1 MHHCHVRGFPGLRG
15 ETAEG
20 SPQAQEGVESL
31 EATSDSA
38 ELIPHP
44 YQPFS
49 KCFSNSRVLLA
60 HRADRELINRSGKLV
75 AHCIVD
81 YCLPRHMYGSPV
93 GSAESLAECKRHL
106 LVAFALI
113 RGRLKRATAA
123 FNSIMNNCPEHMTP
137 ACGLRETESLSARR
151 EAVARLTGE
160 KLEAC
165 LRVVTGDMSLSPGEV
180 YESLSVELGRAL
192 AKASSEGVMSLG
204 GEDSTLFACSDTRI
218 SLSLPAS
225 MFTDAGLACPTGRLS
240 LLRSEVSERAL
251 VDLAGVVYQTV
262 LMLQIRSARAFAS
275 VPGAYPDSVLCIM
288 PYSREDPDL
297 MRTWLEAFKGR
308 RWLKPT
314 RVKLGKRTAL
324 SGGELD
330 RKEATYHCT
339 GCKNFYR
346 DLFDSRAHQPALFQL
361 DLRDLIQP
369 LGECSP
375 MFVIDSMSVT
385 AYKQGTSERIP
396 VKFAVLN
403 SSKTRALTNDPCRLS
418 SKWNV
423 ELGGLSSV
431 KIAGT
436 DKTPFHRS
444 LTVYDE
450 DNRQAMLNV
459 LTFMMTEG
467 LRASDDA
474 KGSLDLLGAQCSNKD
489 FVVDCER
496 RGIESSARVV
506 GSDTGNP
513 TLRLCL
519 CTDGYVCVPRRADMQ
534 REAQT
539 HRSLIRL
546 LRCAYRDNL
555 DVIRKV
561 AWFTDS
567 VGCDRLYADDPDR
580 ISIPFQLMDFIVSF
594 YRTLSEYADNFAV
607 VHSKAPHV
615 KVLIKSPSENVGYV
629 TGSVTVTLLYGT
641 SVLDVCYNMSAGVRD
656 AEEGEELD
664 LGAAVAQLGYD
675 TLIRRFPLR
684 FKQVQ
689 RDMSLKDWCAFHHG
703 ETSAAEHGSVAPSLL
718 LSQMY

>member
-1 MHHCHVRGFPGLRG
+1 MAFCQKEYV
-15 ETAEG
+15 
-20 SPQAQEGVESL
+20 
-31 EATSDSA
+31 
-38 ELIPHP
+38 
-44 YQPFS
+44 FS
-49 KCFSNSRVLLA
+49 HIITK
-60 HRADRELINRSGKLV
+60 
-75 AHCIVD
+75 
-81 YCLPRHMYGSPV
+81 
-93 GSAESLAECKRHL
+93 
-106 LVAFALI
+106 
-113 RGRLKRATAA
+113 
-123 FNSIMNNCPEHMTP
+123 
-137 ACGLRETESLSARR
+137 
-151 EAVARLTGE
+151 
-160 KLEAC
+160 
-165 LRVVTGDMSLSPGEV
+165 
-180 YESLSVELGRAL
+180 
-192 AKASSEGVMSLG
+192 
-204 GEDSTLFACSDTRI
+204 
-218 SLSLPAS
+218 
-225 MFTDAGLACPTGRLS
+225 
-240 LLRSEVSERAL
+240 
-251 VDLAGVVYQTV
+251 
-262 LMLQIRSARAFAS
+262 
-275 VPGAYPDSVLCIM
+275 
-288 PYSREDPDL
+288 
-297 MRTWLEAFKGR
+297 
-308 RWLKPT
+308 
-314 RVKLGKRTAL
+314 
-324 SGGELD
+324 
-330 RKEATYHCT
+330 
-339 GCKNFYR
+339 
-346 DLFDSRAHQPALFQL
+346 DSRAHQPALFQL

-403 SSKTRALTNDPCRLS
+403 ASKTRALTNDPCRLS

-444 LTVYDE
+444 LSVYDE

-459 LTFMMTEG
+459 LTFMTTEG

-496 RGIESSARVV
+496 CGIESSARVV

-519 CTDGYVCVPRRADMQ
+519 CTDGYVCVPRRADAQ

-555 DVIRKV
+555 DVIRKA

-615 KVLIKSPSENVGYV
+615 KVLIESPSENVGYV

-703 ETSAAEHGSVAPSLL
+703 ETGAAEHGSVAPSLL

>member
-1 MHHCHVRGFPGLRG
+1 M
-15 ETAEG
+15 
-20 SPQAQEGVESL
+20 
-31 EATSDSA
+31 
-38 ELIPHP
+38 
-44 YQPFS
+44 
-49 KCFSNSRVLLA
+49 
-60 HRADRELINRSGKLV
+60 
-75 AHCIVD
+75 
-81 YCLPRHMYGSPV
+81 
-93 GSAESLAECKRHL
+93 
-106 LVAFALI
+106 FA
-113 RGRLKRATAA
+113 
-123 FNSIMNNCPEHMTP
+123 
-137 ACGLRETESLSARR
+137 
-151 EAVARLTGE
+151 
-160 KLEAC
+160 
-165 LRVVTGDMSLSPGEV
+165 
-180 YESLSVELGRAL
+180 
-192 AKASSEGVMSLG
+192 
-204 GEDSTLFACSDTRI
+204 
-218 SLSLPAS
+218 
-225 MFTDAGLACPTGRLS
+225 DAGLACPTGRLS

-251 VDLAGVVYQTV
+251 VDLAGVLYQTV
-262 LMLQIRSARAFAS
+262 LMLQIRSPRAFAS

-288 PYSREDPDL
+288 PYSAADPDL

-314 RVKLGKRTAL
+314 RVELGKRTAL

-403 SSKTRALTNDPCRLS
+403 ASKTRALTNDPCRLS

-436 DKTPFHRS
+436 DKMPFHRS
-444 LTVYDE
+444 LSVYDE

-459 LTFMMTEG
+459 LTFMTTEG

-496 RGIESSARVV
+496 CGIESSARVV

-519 CTDGYVCVPRRADMQ
+519 CTDG
-534 REAQT
+534 
-539 HRSLIRL
+539 
-546 LRCAYRDNL
+546 
-555 DVIRKV
+555 
-561 AWFTDS
+561 
-567 VGCDRLYADDPDR
+567 

-615 KVLIKSPSENVGYV
+615 KVLIESPSENVGYV

-703 ETSAAEHGSVAPSLL
+703 ETGAAEHGSAAAPSLL

>member
-1 MHHCHVRGFPGLRG
+1 
-15 ETAEG
+15 
-20 SPQAQEGVESL
+20 
-31 EATSDSA
+31 
-38 ELIPHP
+38 
-44 YQPFS
+44 
-49 KCFSNSRVLLA
+49 
-60 HRADRELINRSGKLV
+60 
-75 AHCIVD
+75 
-81 YCLPRHMYGSPV
+81 
-93 GSAESLAECKRHL
+93 
-106 LVAFALI
+106 
-113 RGRLKRATAA
+113 
-123 FNSIMNNCPEHMTP
+123 
-137 ACGLRETESLSARR
+137 
-151 EAVARLTGE
+151 
-160 KLEAC
+160 
-165 LRVVTGDMSLSPGEV
+165 
-180 YESLSVELGRAL
+180 
-192 AKASSEGVMSLG
+192 
-204 GEDSTLFACSDTRI
+204 
-218 SLSLPAS
+218 
-225 MFTDAGLACPTGRLS
+225 
-240 LLRSEVSERAL
+240 
-251 VDLAGVVYQTV
+251 
-262 LMLQIRSARAFAS
+262 MLQIRSPRAFAS

-288 PYSREDPDL
+288 PYSCEDPDL

-361 DLRDLIQP
+361 DLRDLIQ
-369 LGECSP
+369 
-375 MFVIDSMSVT
+375 
-385 AYKQGTSERIP
+385 
-396 VKFAVLN
+396 
-403 SSKTRALTNDPCRLS
+403 LS

-436 DKTPFHRS
+436 DKTPFHRLLS
-444 LTVYDE
+444 VYNE

-459 LTFMMTEG
+459 LTFMTTEG
-467 LRASDDA
+467 LRAFDDA

-496 RGIESSARVV
+496 CGIESSARVV

-519 CTDGYVCVPRRADMQ
+519 CTEGYVCVPRRTDAQ

-555 DVIRKV
+555 DVIRKA

-580 ISIPFQLMDFIVSF
+580 ISIQFHLMDFIVSL

-607 VHSKAPHV
+607 VHSKAPRV
-615 KVLIKSPSENVGYV
+615 KVLIESPSENVGYV

-664 LGAAVAQLGYD
+664 LGAAVAQFGYD

-703 ETSAAEHGSVAPSLL
+703 ETGAAEHGSAAAPSLL